1 MAYHED
7 KKYETENPKS
17 IKEDRERWALQKFNA
32 IFPPPIKHIIYAL
45 SLFLFALV
53 LVLNNYRSFDNV
65 YNFFALK
72 IFNSPNNIS
81 FWVEIRDSEDV
92 VFDKQYILSVKN
104 NENTDISYKDFQSIG
119 VQYLLCISY
128 NNIIVDVIIIPGIYS
143 KNGYMFDDSASGFV
157 LNMKS
162 SSGCEE
168 LKANLY
174 DELKVRLEKEK
185 IPINDL
191 AIEELT
197 LICALFNDN
206 KHDEPQAEYYLLSND
221 GLLSYLDYDTAQN
234 YQYGRQ
240 LSDIQDTFE
249 IAIRKSTKRIEKI
262 HRNLLWR

>member
-7 KKYETENPKS
+7 KKDKTENPKS
-17 IKEDRERWALQKFNA
+17 IKEDREWWVLQKFNT
-32 IFPPPIKHIIYAL
+32 IFPSPIKHIIYAL
-45 SLFLFALV
+45 SILLSALV
-53 LVLNNYRSFDNV
+53 LVLNNYQSFENI
-65 YNFFALK
+65 YNFFAPK

-128 NNIIVDVIIIPGIYS
+128 NNIIVDVIIIPDIYS

-157 LNMKS
+157 LNRKS
-162 SSGCEE
+162 SSGYEE
-168 LKANLY
+168 LEANLY

-185 IPINDL
+185 IPINNL

-206 KHDEPQAEYYLLSND
+206 KHNEPQTEYYLLKD
-221 GLLSYLDYDTAQN
+221 GLLSYLDYDTVQN
-234 YQYGRQ
+234 YQYGHQ

-262 HRNLLWR
+262 YRNLLWR